1 MWDLIPS
8 WLADPSAYAQPENL
22 DMTTVIVVALANLF
36 FGLCCL
42 AVYEC
47 VRRKTPRTY
56 APRIQLG
63 HATPPPLP
71 TSYPLQWVAPLMR
84 LDEEQILAIGGY
96 DVLVYLRFT
105 ALSLKIFGS
114 FAPYAV
120 ILLIV
125 NMSASYDDGPSL
137 PNLFTRL
144 SLAVIPERDP
154 RLWAHLLGI
163 VILTSLT
170 FIG

>member
-1 MWDLIPS
+1 
-8 WLADPSAYAQPENL
+8 
-22 DMTTVIVVALANLF
+22 MTTVIVVALANLF

-47 VRRKTPRTY
+47 VRRKTPVGPTRRAFNWATRRRRRCPPITLTMGR
-56 APRIQLG
+56 AA
-63 HATPPPLP
+63 HASGRGADP
-71 TSYPLQWVAPLMR
+71 SYWV
-84 LDEEQILAIGGY
+84 GY
-96 DVLVYLRFT
+96 DVLVYLRFQ
-105 ALSLKIFGS
+105 ALALKIFGS

-144 SLAVIPERDP
+144 SLR
-154 RLWAHLLGI
+154 
-163 VILTSLT
+163 
-170 FIG
+170 